1 MFISNVIESAVLAEI
16 FEMSKY
22 AAAPL
27 ARNGDGSVCELND
40 DLFTEEL
47 RCAFLILPA
56 VVSVP
61 PGRKMYTSSNI
72 VVPL

>member
-1 MFISNVIESAVLAEI
+1 MFISNVIESAVLADI

-47 RCAFLILPA
+47 RCKIVAGGYIGFLN
-56 VVSVP
+56 
-61 PGRKMYTSSNI
+61 RQRHK
-72 VVPL
+72 